1 MKQESISN
9 KRLPLIS
16 IIVPCYNVFPFL
28 NQCIDSVIQQ
38 TYANWEL
45 ILVDDGSKDA
55 TPQCCDM
62 AANKDS
68 RIHVIHKSNGGLVS
82 SRNAGFD
89 FVTGDWLIYL
99 DGDDWLSLDL
109 VENVTKA
116 ILSHKDLDL
125 IFFCATQELK
135 NKSVEKKWNWNQYP
149 DGKVYNKKENRRLA
163 AYVLNYN
170 SGISDVWGK
179 AFRIRWCHEF
189 CLKHNPNL
197 RQGEES
203 VDLIMRSFY
212 YAEKSLF
219 LKKRLYH
226 YRYNENSISKRV
238 DEKNAFCIIDCMNA
252 MKAFIDKIPNNDIF
266 LHEFELRNAYV
277 LISIAMQT
285 YFHPKNTLN
294 YAIRKDKFQ
303 SLINSTSL
311 FSEAVRNVNCNQF
324 DKFRM
329 LAFWCIK
336 HQYFFFLDLIGRLK
350 YLVLKMG
357 IFSY

>member
-1 MKQESISN
+1 M
-9 KRLPLIS
+9 
-16 IIVPCYNVFPFL
+16 
-28 NQCIDSVIQQ
+28 
-38 TYANWEL
+38 
-45 ILVDDGSKDA
+45 
-55 TPQCCDM
+55 
-62 AANKDS
+62 
-68 RIHVIHKSNGGLVS
+68 
-82 SRNAGFD
+82 
-89 FVTGDWLIYL
+89 
-99 DGDDWLSLDL
+99 
-109 VENVTKA
+109 
-116 ILSHKDLDL
+116 
-125 IFFCATQELK
+125 
-135 NKSVEKKWNWNQYP
+135 
-149 DGKVYNKKENRRLA
+149 
-163 AYVLNYN
+163 LNYN

-179 AFRIRWCHEF
+179 AFRTRWCHEF